1 MKELIDI
8 RNSICY
14 IVGACQE
21 LENNIYIL
29 NNNNDLVIAADG
41 GYDSLIK
48 KNIIP
53 DIVLGDFD
61 SVSSMPEHKSIIKY
75 PIKKDETDTF
85 LSYKAGSDRGYEYF
99 VIYGG
104 IGGRI
109 DHTIANIQMLS
120 YIAENK
126 GRGFL
131 VGDGAIITAIHN
143 SFIEFPK
150 DYTGKISVFSAKNT
164 SKNVEITGLGYSAE
178 NILLNSSFP
187 LGVSNEFIGERA
199 KISVGEGTLLVVW
212 YEKPESFIHNI
223 DSFLNL

>member
-1 MKELIDI
+1 MDK
-8 RNSICY
+8 RICY
-14 IVGACQE
+14 IIGACQE
-21 LENNIYIL
+21 AGNDICIL
-29 NNNNDLVIAADG
+29 NNNKELVIAADG
-41 GYDSLIK
+41 GYDFLRS
-48 KNIIP
+48 KNIVP

-61 SVSSMPEHKSIIKY
+61 SVSILPEHKTVIRY

-85 LSYKAGSDRGYEYF
+85 LSYKAGKEREYEYF

-150 DYTGKISVFSAKNT
+150 DYTGKISVFSTENT

-223 DSFLNL
+223 DNFLNL